1 MKIKKCKESLT
12 TTIKSLLFF
21 FVYAKGYILL
31 KNTVWENVVYTTI
44 TFLLKSSLVFQ
55 DIWNELMKHRRLYI
69 CIGPVGDLL
78 WPKTFG
84 NRLGI
89 FTSVLIAMEYFVRRQ
104 KSTFNLENKKCICQG
119 NFFVS
124 HVIRSTCSGLI

>member
-1 MKIKKCKESLT
+1 M
-12 TTIKSLLFF
+12 
-21 FVYAKGYILL
+21 L

-44 TFLLKSSLVFQ
+44 TFLLNFSLVFQ
-55 DIWNELMKHRRLYI
+55 DIWNGLMKHRRLYI
-69 CIGPVGDLL
+69 CIGPVSDLL

-84 NRLGI
+84 NRPGI

-104 KSTFNLENKKCICQG
+104 KSTFDLENEKCICQG

-124 HVIRSTCSGLI
+124 HVIRSTYSGLMLIIFELCMYETLEGICIRFNNFAKSVIF